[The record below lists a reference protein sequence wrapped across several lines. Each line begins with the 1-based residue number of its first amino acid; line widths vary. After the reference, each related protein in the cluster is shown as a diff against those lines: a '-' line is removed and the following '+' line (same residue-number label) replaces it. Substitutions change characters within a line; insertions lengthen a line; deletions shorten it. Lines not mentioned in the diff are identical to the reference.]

1 MPHRSLFEIGC
12 TQSHASAGDLGLVSM
27 PAAQL
32 ARLDSLRTQAS
43 NFERDVRAYAPP
55 PELAAQWSV
64 WRSNFGQWVA
74 QLRAFEPSWTDRLW
88 GATADQIET
97 YARELGQ
104 MRADL
109 ARWPGA
115 RVTAPMPEAS
125 PSSSTGQSAAKT
137 IAISVAAGV
146 LTVGAIALLSRVL
159 GGKHG

>member
-12 TQSHASAGDLGLVSM
+12 TQSHASVGDLGLISA

-32 ARLDSLRTQAS
+32 ARLESLRMQAS
-43 NFERDVRAYAPP
+43 NLERDVRAYAPP
-55 PELAAQWSV
+55 VELAAQWAT
-64 WRSNFGQWVA
+64 WLANFTQWIT
-74 QLRAFEPSWTDRLW
+74 QLRSYQPSWTDRLW
-88 GATADQIET
+88 GSTADQIET

-115 RVTAPMPEAS
+115 RVTAPTPEA
-125 PSSSTGQSAAKT
+125 PATSTAGQSAAKT

-146 LTVGAIALLSRVL
+146 LTVGAIALLSRVI
-159 GGKHG
+159 GARR